1 MPILLYGFDAC
12 PVSSR
17 QLRPLNR
24 VVVSRARKI
33 FNVNTSEIAAKCIK
47 MCGVD
52 DIADVVAMRRDKFV
66 KRYSLNSSA
75 VCEIGSLIAK

>member
-1 MPILLYGFDAC
+1 MVSMRVQLVLASLDLWIVLLYHVLG
-12 PVSSR
+12 
-17 QLRPLNR
+17 
-24 VVVSRARKI
+24 KI
-33 FNVNTSEIAAKCIK
+33 FYVNTSEIAAKCIK

-52 DIADVVAMRRDKFV
+52 DIADVVAMRKDKFV